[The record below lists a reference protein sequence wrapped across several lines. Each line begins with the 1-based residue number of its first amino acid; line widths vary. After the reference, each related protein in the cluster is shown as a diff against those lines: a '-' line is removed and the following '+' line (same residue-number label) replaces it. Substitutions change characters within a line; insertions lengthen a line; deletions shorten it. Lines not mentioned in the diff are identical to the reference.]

1 MNENNTI
8 VTTVPCNV
16 TLLSR
21 IKVESLIK
29 KNLKKIL
36 LSKYKQNEFKL
47 KSSALNVYR
56 TDLSE
61 LRLFSGSM
69 TFKLSLPDSL
79 VVDHLTFI
87 KNQLTQLLL
96 YEQIQRGII
105 PILTVASIEAPTVNN
120 RKKRVEIQLIVRIRY
135 RENLFS
141 I

>member
-21 IKVESLIK
+21 VKVESLIK

-96 YEQIQRGII
+96 YEQIQREII

>member
-21 IKVESLIK
+21 VTVESLIK

-36 LSKYKQNEFKL
+36 LNKYKQNEFKL
-47 KSSALNVYR
+47 KSSTLHVVR
-56 TDLSE
+56 TDPNE

-69 TFKLSLPDSL
+69 TFKLSLPDLL

-96 YEQIQRGII
+96 YDQVQRGII

-120 RKKRVEIQLIVRIRY
+120 RKKSVDIQLIIRVKY
-135 RENLFS
+135 REDLLS

>member
-8 VTTVPCNV
+8 VTAVLCNV

-21 IKVESLIK
+21 MKVESLIK

-47 KSSALNVYR
+47 KSSTLNVCR
-56 TDLSE
+56 TDLNE
-61 LRLFSGSM
+61 LKFFCGSM
-69 TFKLSLPDSL
+69 TFKLSLPQAL
-79 VVDHLTFI
+79 EVGQLTFI

-96 YEQIQRGII
+96 YEQVQRGII
-105 PILTVASIEAPTVNN
+105 PILTVSSVEAPTVNN
-120 RKKRVEIQLIVRIRY
+120 RKQRVEIQLIVRIKY
-135 RENLFS
+135 KENLLS

>member
-1 MNENNTI
+1 
-8 VTTVPCNV
+8 
-16 TLLSR
+16 
-21 IKVESLIK
+21 
-29 KNLKKIL
+29 
-36 LSKYKQNEFKL
+36 
-47 KSSALNVYR
+47 
-56 TDLSE
+56 
-61 LRLFSGSM
+61 M
-69 TFKLSLPDSL
+69 TFKLSLPQAL
-79 VVDHLTFI
+79 EVGQLTFI

>member
-1 MNENNTI
+1 MDDNNTI
-8 VTTVPCNV
+8 VITVPCNI

-21 IKVESLIK
+21 VMVESLIK

-47 KSSALNVYR
+47 KSSTLNVFR
-56 TDLSE
+56 ADPNE

-79 VVDHLTFI
+79 VVGQLTFL
-87 KNQLTQLLL
+87 KNQLTRLLL
-96 YEQIQRGII
+96 YDQIQRGII
-105 PILTVASIEAPTVNN
+105 PILTVASIEAPTVKN

>member
-1 MNENNTI
+1 MKETNTI
-8 VTTVPCNV
+8 VTTVPCNL

-21 IKVESLIK
+21 ITVESLIK

-36 LSKYKQNEFKL
+36 LSKFKQDEFKL
-47 KSSALNVYR
+47 KSSTLNVYR
-56 TDLSE
+56 TDLNE
-61 LRLFSGSM
+61 LKFFCGSM
-69 TFKLSLPDSL
+69 TFKLSLPQAL
-79 VVDHLTFI
+79 EVGQLTFI